1 MSIALTALLQRTCSG
16 ISTRIGARL
25 QVTRKAPLR
34 RTFAVSSTIT
44 TVALEHEEEET
55 VKKSRFVARCAPAVT
70 FSSAKEF
77 IDRVSDPK
85 ARHNCWAWCGEKS
98 QRSNDDGE
106 PSGTAGRPILN
117 SIEGEGLLNVVV
129 VVTRYKSKD
138 APMLGAGGL
147 LRAYGSAASL
157 VLRAAA
163 RVEEFPVVSIELMF
177 PMSELGSVQSLVA
190 RYEGRKEG
198 SGTLVRNGE
207 DYSKGTSVTLTAVV
221 EEAFAAG
228 FEAELTEATNGA
240 ATMSLVLV

>member
-1 MSIALTALLQRTCSG
+1 MVRHSIWMSIALTALLQRTCSG
-16 ISTRIGARL
+16 LSLSTRIGARL

-129 VVTRYKSKD
+129 VVTRFASISWNNSTCIACLHPYLAKLSNQID
-138 APMLGAGGL
+138 IDTSP
-147 LRAYGSAASL
+147 RTPQCSERAASSGPM
-157 VLRAAA
+157 AA
-163 RVEEFPVVSIELMF
+163 RQALCYAQPLVSKSF
-177 PMSELGSVQSLVA
+177 QWSRSS
-190 RYEGRKEG
+190 
-198 SGTLVRNGE
+198 
-207 DYSKGTSVTLTAVV
+207 
-221 EEAFAAG
+221 
-228 FEAELTEATNGA
+228 
-240 ATMSLVLV
+240 